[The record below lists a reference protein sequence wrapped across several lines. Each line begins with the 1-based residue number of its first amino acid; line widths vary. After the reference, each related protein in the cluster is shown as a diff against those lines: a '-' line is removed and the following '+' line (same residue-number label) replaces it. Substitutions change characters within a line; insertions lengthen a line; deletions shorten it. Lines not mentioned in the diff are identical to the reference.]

1 MKMTFE
7 EFITKNCGKAVD
19 YDKAYGAQCVDL
31 FRQCCQDV
39 WGIPHTGVVDGAKD
53 LYLNYNSLPLEK
65 KYFAAL
71 KPTAAVQPGFVAVWG
86 ATPKNKYGHVALAIC
101 KPDAD
106 SLIVLEQNGLKQDGA
121 KVVRRSTQNLLGY
134 LKFKGV

>member
-1 MKMTFE
+1 MKLTFE
-7 EFITKNCGKAVD
+7 EFLTKYCGKKVD
-19 YDKAYGAQCVDL
+19 YDKIYGFQCTDV
-31 FRQCCQDV
+31 FRQYCQDV
-39 WGIPHTGVVDGAKD
+39 LGIPHTGSVAGAKD

-65 KYFAAL
+65 KYFSAL

-86 ATPKNKYGHVALAIC
+86 STPTNKYGHVALVIC
-101 KPDAD
+101 KPDNT
-106 SLIVLEQNGLKQDGA
+106 SLIVFEQNGFTQDGA

>member
-1 MKMTFE
+1 MKLTFE
-7 EFITKNCGKAVD
+7 EFLTKYCGKKVD
-19 YDKAYGAQCVDL
+19 YDKAYGPQCTDL

-39 WGIPHTGVVDGAKD
+39 WGIPHTGSVDGAKD

-71 KPTAAVQPGFVAVWG
+71 KPNATVQPGFVAVWG
-86 ATPKNKYGHVALAIC
+86 ATPTNKYGHVALVIC
-101 KPDAD
+101 KPDST
-106 SLIVLEQNGLKQDGA
+106 SLIVFEQNGFTQDGA